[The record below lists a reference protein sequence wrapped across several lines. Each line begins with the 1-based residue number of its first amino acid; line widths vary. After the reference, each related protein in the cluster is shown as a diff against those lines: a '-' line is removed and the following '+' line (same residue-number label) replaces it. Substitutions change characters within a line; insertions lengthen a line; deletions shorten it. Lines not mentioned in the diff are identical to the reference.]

1 MLELARETDWESVQ
15 RLSVQLHDLH
25 VSWRPDLYF
34 HSEEPYPRERFL
46 EDIRKR
52 MIYVAKIENSIVGY
66 VILSLKVKEGPGC
79 ISQRALL
86 LESICVDET
95 VRGHGIGSEI
105 VTDVRALA
113 KAFRCSSL
121 VLGVHPE
128 NEAALTF
135 YQKCGFSL
143 RTLNLQL
150 NV

>member
-1 MLELARETDWESVQ
+1 MLELAREADWESVQ

-121 VLGVHPE
+121 ILGVHPE
-128 NEAALTF
+128 NEAALAF

>member
-79 ISQRALL
+79 ITQRALL

-121 VLGVHPE
+121 ILG
-128 NEAALTF
+128 
-135 YQKCGFSL
+135 
-143 RTLNLQL
+143 
-150 NV
+150 

>member
-1 MLELARETDWESVQ
+1 
-15 RLSVQLHDLH
+15 
-25 VSWRPDLYF
+25 
-34 HSEEPYPRERFL
+34 
-46 EDIRKR
+46 

-66 VILSLKVKEGPGC
+66 VILSVKEKEGPGC

-121 VLGVHPE
+121 ILGVHPE
-128 NEAALTF
+128 NEAALAF

>member
-25 VSWRPDLYF
+25 VSLRPDLYF
-34 HSEEPYPRERFL
+34 HSDEPYPRERFL